1 MTARASPL
9 ALSGVLS
16 YSYGI
21 QHKIEIILEGELQH
35 YTEPFLILF
44 PIWPGSSRRPSMGK
58 IWCRRAASYILR
70 IILPTSLLSQL
81 INSVLYG
88 RSSIDGTMGI
98 WINYVS
104 IIIVCVISAC
114 STRNGQAW
122 SHHFLG
128 LQVVDQYSNLPISGV
143 RMGLRE
149 IAHCVDFVPCFIGFL
164 WPLWDTKGQTFA
176 DKIMRTTIISIE

>member
-1 MTARASPL
+1 
-9 ALSGVLS
+9 
-16 YSYGI
+16 
-21 QHKIEIILEGELQH
+21 
-35 YTEPFLILF
+35 
-44 PIWPGSSRRPSMGK
+44 MGK

-98 WINYVS
+98 WINCVS

-149 IAHCVDFVPCFIGFL
+149 IAHCVDFVPRSEERSC
-164 WPLWDTKGQTFA
+164 
-176 DKIMRTTIISIE
+176 RERV

>member
-1 MTARASPL
+1 
-9 ALSGVLS
+9 
-16 YSYGI
+16 
-21 QHKIEIILEGELQH
+21 
-35 YTEPFLILF
+35 
-44 PIWPGSSRRPSMGK
+44 MGK

-88 RSSIDGTMGI
+88 RSSIDGTTGI
-98 WINYVS
+98 WINCVS

-164 WPLWDTKGQTFA
+164 LAFMGHQRTNLRRQNYENNDNQYRIDRTKVTQRRITG
-176 DKIMRTTIISIE
+176 

>member
-1 MTARASPL
+1 M
-9 ALSGVLS
+9 
-16 YSYGI
+16 I
-21 QHKIEIILEGELQH
+21 QSAQLFGHYQELQH
-35 YTEPFLILF
+35 YTKPFLIRF
-44 PIWPGSSRRPSMGK
+44 PIWSGSSRRTSMGK
-58 IWCRRAASYILR
+58 IWCRRAAAYILR

-88 RSSIDGTMGI
+88 RSSIDGTAGI
-98 WINYVS
+98 WINCVS

>member
-1 MTARASPL
+1 
-9 ALSGVLS
+9 
-16 YSYGI
+16 
-21 QHKIEIILEGELQH
+21 
-35 YTEPFLILF
+35 
-44 PIWPGSSRRPSMGK
+44 MGK

-98 WINYVS
+98 WINCVS

-164 WPLWDTKGQTFA
+164 WPLWDTK
-176 DKIMRTTIISIE
+176 RTNLRRQNYENNDNQYRIDRIKVTQRRITG

>member
-1 MTARASPL
+1 MKIVHRTRAMPSYVRAGIRKCARIR
-9 ALSGVLS
+9 ALS
-16 YSYGI
+16 
-21 QHKIEIILEGELQH
+21 GELQH

-98 WINYVS
+98 WINCVS

>member
-1 MTARASPL
+1 
-9 ALSGVLS
+9 
-16 YSYGI
+16 
-21 QHKIEIILEGELQH
+21 
-35 YTEPFLILF
+35 
-44 PIWPGSSRRPSMGK
+44 MGK

-98 WINYVS
+98 WINCVS

-164 WPLWDTKGQTFA
+164 WPLWDTQRTNLRRQNHENN
-176 DKIMRTTIISIE
+176 DNQYKINTIKVTQSPDSTCKRNAFLN

>member
-1 MTARASPL
+1 
-9 ALSGVLS
+9 
-16 YSYGI
+16 
-21 QHKIEIILEGELQH
+21 
-35 YTEPFLILF
+35 
-44 PIWPGSSRRPSMGK
+44 MGK

-70 IILPTSLLSQL
+70 IILPISLLSQL

-88 RSSIDGTMGI
+88 RSSIDGTTGI
-98 WINYVS
+98 WINCVS

-176 DKIMRTTIISIE
+176 DKIMRTTMISIE

>member
-1 MTARASPL
+1 
-9 ALSGVLS
+9 
-16 YSYGI
+16 
-21 QHKIEIILEGELQH
+21 
-35 YTEPFLILF
+35 
-44 PIWPGSSRRPSMGK
+44 MGK
-58 IWCRRAASYILR
+58 IWCRRAAAYILR

-88 RSSIDGTMGI
+88 RSSIDGTAGI
-98 WINYVS
+98 WINCVS

-164 WPLWDTKGQTFA
+164 WPLWDTKGQTFRQNYENNDNQYRIDILHNYLSLPMHSYDHSSLCCKLVA
-176 DKIMRTTIISIE
+176 GWMDCRQ

>member
-1 MTARASPL
+1 
-9 ALSGVLS
+9 
-16 YSYGI
+16 
-21 QHKIEIILEGELQH
+21 
-35 YTEPFLILF
+35 
-44 PIWPGSSRRPSMGK
+44 MGK

-81 INSVLYG
+81 IDSVLYG
-88 RSSIDGTMGI
+88 RSSIDGTTGI
-98 WINYVS
+98 WINCVS

-114 STRNGQAW
+114 STRNGQTW

-176 DKIMRTTIISIE
+176 DKIMRTTIISIK

>member
-1 MTARASPL
+1 MTTCRKRTDHRPMDGHDPKCANLRALP
-9 ALSGVLS
+9 
-16 YSYGI
+16 
-21 QHKIEIILEGELQH
+21 GELQH

-98 WINYVS
+98 WINCVS

-176 DKIMRTTIISIE
+176 DKIMRTTIISIK